1 MCLSTPKP
9 HEHDET
15 VIDLAAVRRRRDQ
28 IFLRSLLAAERELVA
43 QIMRDNPG
51 VSAADVFRY
60 LVHGVT

>member
-1 MCLSTPKP
+1 
-9 HEHDET
+9 

-51 VSAADVFRY
+51 VSAADVVRY

>member
-1 MCLSTPKP
+1 MCLSRPKP
-9 HEHDET
+9 HEHDEA